1 MPTTPSATWHEMIQ
15 RTVKAEML
23 LTGATCESL
32 SKKLSD
38 YGTNVSPKMLAEKL
52 EEGNMDAVLFF
63 QLMTAMGRK
72 VIIMAPAPED

>member
-32 SKKLSD
+32 SKKLKD
-38 YGTNVSPKMLAEKL
+38 YGTDIPPALLAEKVG
-52 EEGNMDAVLFF
+52 EGRMDTVLFF
-63 QLMTAMGRK
+63 QVMTAMGRK

>member
-23 LTGATCESL
+23 LTGATSESL
-32 SKKLSD
+32 SHKLKD
-38 YGTNVSPKMLAEKL
+38 YGVDIAPAVLAEQI
-52 EEGNMDAVLFF
+52 EEGKMDSILFF
-63 QLMTAMGRK
+63 QLMTAMNRK